1 MSPLQAANCCHIDP
15 PHMPPPLKQST
26 MSPLQAAN
34 CCHIDPP
41 HMPPLVV
48 ISIPRICPLHTP
60 LLTPPQSYVWICCN
74 CGLPSFTSSFFLS
87 SLELTNRFAI
97 LSDSEEYV
105 NEASQIHTFSPLHST
120 PKRANRKTT
129 EQHRVSAPIVHHS
142 PIYPA
147 HGFSRADSYM
157 SQNSISSSS
166 RSDHRSEHSTDFP
179 FAKKDDQIRVCVIN
193 FGSLISHD
201 KHLQLCQ
208 FIETYKPDVIL
219 GCETKLEPSIQSSS
233 IFPDEYTMS
242 QPNRKDRAYGGG
254 GVLIAVRGNII
265 AAERLS
271 PADCEIVWTKIFHDH
286 GTITFGSFY
295 RQPSSSDEIMDQL
308 SISIN
313 NLKELNGLDGRH
325 VILGGDFNL
334 PDIEWSD
341 GSIKPNPQYARSI
354 SEKILDI
361 LDDNNLTQIVHEPT
375 RLENTLDQ
383 IFTTHPDLIVNTF
396 VVPGM
401 SEHSAVICDINFKLT
416 PPKVPQRT
424 VYVYKKADMEGLKLD
439 LEQSFETL
447 LASEPSKKTVEENW
461 VDFKTTLVST
471 SKKHIPQK
479 NINGSDFTFSLS
491 DHSPSLIFV
500 SPFHNLKT

>member
-1 MSPLQAANCCHIDP
+1 MEPIAEFVHRGDLLSTAILDSTSAKSRQMSSFSLATRLLLLLITGYSLFTCHKQDDIRSNYTNIVFKPASFDILFRNWTQLLVSLRRHRQMSASTCILKLNSSVSILLLILIANDCSTINPDP
-15 PHMPPPLKQST
+15 PQNPCGECGKAVRSNQRGIECEECYVWYHKRCLAINSV
-26 MSPLQAAN
+26 N
-34 CCHIDPP
+34 F
-41 HMPPLVV
+41 
-48 ISIPRICPLHTP
+48 RILEQHT
-60 LLTPPQSYVWICCN
+60 SYVWICCN

-120 PKRANRKTT
+120 PKRANRKKT
-129 EQHRVSAPIVHHS
+129 EQHRVSAPTVHHS

-147 HGFSRADSYM
+147 HGFSSADSYM

-219 GCETKLEPSIQSSS
+219 GCETKLESSIQSSS
-233 IFPDEYTMS
+233 IFPDECTMS
-242 QPNRKDRAYGGG
+242 QPNCKDRAYGGG

-308 SISIN
+308 SSDQSVLEIS
-313 NLKELNGLDGRH
+313 
-325 VILGGDFNL
+325 F
-334 PDIEWSD
+334 
-341 GSIKPNPQYARSI
+341 
-354 SEKILDI
+354 
-361 LDDNNLTQIVHEPT
+361 
-375 RLENTLDQ
+375 
-383 IFTTHPDLIVNTF
+383 HP
-396 VVPGM
+396 
-401 SEHSAVICDINFKLT
+401 
-416 PPKVPQRT
+416 
-424 VYVYKKADMEGLKLD
+424 
-439 LEQSFETL
+439 
-447 LASEPSKKTVEENW
+447 
-461 VDFKTTLVST
+461 
-471 SKKHIPQK
+471 
-479 NINGSDFTFSLS
+479 
-491 DHSPSLIFV
+491 
-500 SPFHNLKT
+500 